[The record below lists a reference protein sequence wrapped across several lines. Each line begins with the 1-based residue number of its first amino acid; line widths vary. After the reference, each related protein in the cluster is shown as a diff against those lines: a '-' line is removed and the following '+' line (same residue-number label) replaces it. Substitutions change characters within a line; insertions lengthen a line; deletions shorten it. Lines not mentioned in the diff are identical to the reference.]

1 MSYGLPKSVEISG
14 QSFAV
19 RYDFRVILTIFEVLD
34 DEELSDEERAY
45 AALRLF
51 FVDFGSIPDYDESN
65 SCFGLS
71 TVGNTLMI
79 KRKSRRSLIGRKIF
93 SLSFPLSTECLGK
106 RFAKANTIQIPTLA
120 VRTGLLSCLPI
131 WKLAIASLRKSS
143 AFEN

>member
-45 AALRLF
+45 TALRLF
-51 FVDFGSIPDYDESN
+51 FVD
-65 SCFGLS
+65 FGLS

-120 VRTGLLSCLPI
+120 VRTGLLSCLLI